1 MWTTSYNSL
10 FLRVLWTGED
20 GSRFR
25 SSGGRSF
32 PWDSSQAF
40 SSRIFRLF
48 ARSNRKSWTRGAIK
62 ITNNERVQVN
72 NVRLLIQTLQLQYK
86 LMSIETLGSI
96 DEHQASDVT
105 CSSGG
110 GSDKWRR
117 TIHRPSFL
125 RPSWSKE
132 QNGAQRVHMHNRFI
146 FQHERHRGL
155 AAPLPFGLKMFEG
168 GFHICNTQSV
178 GQVLLFIYNTIMRLL
193 YWSTISSS
201 LTLDRWHQR
210 RRGVILWLK
219 ALSIPFHS
227 VRVPSINLKASNAA
241 MLLQIFQLVSAK
253 ARQRCES
260 LCGECPSWYILPL
273 TKPPTCCWYMTDERT
288 AAS

>member
-1 MWTTSYNSL
+1 MFDCLFRPYSYSINWCL
-10 FLRVLWTGED
+10 LR
-20 GSRFR
+20 
-25 SSGGRSF
+25 
-32 PWDSSQAF
+32 
-40 SSRIFRLF
+40 
-48 ARSNRKSWTRGAIK
+48 
-62 ITNNERVQVN
+62 
-72 NVRLLIQTLQLQYK
+72 
-86 LMSIETLGSI
+86 LGSI
-96 DEHQASDVT
+96 DENQASDVT
-105 CSSGG
+105 RSSSS
-110 GSDKWRR
+110 SDKWRR

-132 QNGAQRVHMHNRFI
+132 QNRAQRVHMHNRFI

-178 GQVLLFIYNTIMRLL
+178 GQVLLFIYNTIMSLL

-227 VRVPSINLKASNAA
+227 VCVLYINLKASNAA
-241 MLLQIFQLVSAK
+241 MLLQIFQLVRAK
-253 ARQRCES
+253 ARQRRCES

-273 TKPPTCCWYMTDERT
+273 TEPPTCCWYMTDERMWT
-288 AAS
+288 YCCFLTSYNFLLILKFLERHFSNFF